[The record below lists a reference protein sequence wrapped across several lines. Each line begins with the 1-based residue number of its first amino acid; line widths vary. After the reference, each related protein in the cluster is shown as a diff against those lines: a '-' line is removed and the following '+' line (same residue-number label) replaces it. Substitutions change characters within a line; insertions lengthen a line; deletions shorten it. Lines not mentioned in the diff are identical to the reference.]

1 MSYCAVSDVERLM
14 GIKFTATSRPAT
26 DDVSAFIDHAAADLD
41 GVAQS
46 AGYTVPVTG
55 TQAVA
60 LMKRYNVYGAAVA
73 AWHAG
78 FVSDDLPPR
87 VEYWDTQ
94 YNNFIARLR
103 RGEQELPG
111 ADSESDTDP
120 FFGIAPAVPRDEY
133 WTTEESL
140 EYGDSEI

>member
-1 MSYCAVSDVERLM
+1 MAYCVVADVEKLM
-14 GIKFTATSRPAT
+14 GTQLSATSRPAT
-26 DDVSAFIDHAAADLD
+26 DDVSDFIDHVAADLD

-46 AGYTVPVTG
+46 AGYTVPATG
-55 TQAVA
+55 AQAIA
-60 LMKRYNVYGAAVA
+60 LMKRYNIYGAAVA

-111 ADSESDTDP
+111 ADSESDADP
-120 FFGIAPAVPRDEY
+120 AFDIAPAVPRDGY
-133 WTTEESL
+133 WLTEESL
-140 EYGDSEI
+140 VYGDSDI